1 VARLVGRI
9 RAAAQSYPSL
19 LDASL
24 ATALLVAAV
33 IGLTGDVG
41 DTEPRHADATGYV
54 IAVAGI
60 VPYYFRR
67 RAPLAVL
74 LAATVP
80 VLALI
85 ERGYTPGALGAG
97 IFILVYTVAAWC
109 TWQRTLVAAGAVTVV
124 IAIILATRP
133 QHLPPAALVTNV
145 VLFAGA
151 FVFGRWARARRAHLG
166 WMRER
171 AALLAERA
179 ALLERDRE
187 RGAQQAVAEERVR
200 IAQELHDVVAHSIGV
215 IAVQSGAGLKVIDS
229 NPAVAKQALAAI
241 SETSRQTLGEIRQI
255 LGALRADGTGEHG
268 PTSGLAALDG
278 LVAEMSTVGV
288 PVRVHLEGRRNGLP
302 LGVDLAGYR
311 IVQEALTNV
320 LKHAGTVP
328 ADVVVRY
335 EPSAV
340 SVEVTNDGPPG
351 ATVPFDSSAAPEASV
366 VGHGLV
372 GMRERVAAWGGVLR
386 AGPRPDGGYRVAARI
401 PYGPT

>member
-1 VARLVGRI
+1 VARLISQLRG
-9 RAAAQSYPSL
+9 AAQTYPSL
-19 LDASL
+19 LDAAL

-41 DTEPRHADATGYV
+41 DTEPRHADALGYV

-74 LAATVP
+74 LVAGLP
-80 VLALI
+80 VLAQI

-97 IFILVYTVAAWC
+97 VFILVYTVAAWS
-109 TWQRTLVAAGAVTVV
+109 TWRHTLFAAGVVSAV
-124 IAIILATRP
+124 IAIILVTRP

-145 VLFAGA
+145 VLFAGV
-151 FVFGRWARARRAHLG
+151 FVVGRWAHARRAHLG

-179 ALLERDRE
+179 AWLDRDRE
-187 RGAQQAVAEERVR
+187 RSARQAVAEERVR

-215 IAVQSGAGLKVIDS
+215 IAVQSGAGLTVIDR
-229 NPAVAKQALAAI
+229 NPAVAKEALAAI
-241 SETSRQTLGEIRQI
+241 SETSRRTLREIRQI
-255 LGALRADGTGEHG
+255 LGALRADGTGQHG
-268 PTSGLAALDG
+268 PTPGLAELDR
-278 LVAEMSTVGV
+278 LVSEMSTVGV
-288 PVRVHLEGRRNGLP
+288 PVHVHVQGRRNGLP

-320 LKHAGTVP
+320 LKHAGTVRT
-328 ADVVVRY
+328 DVVVRY

-351 ATVPFDSSAAPEASV
+351 ATVPFDRPGAPGASV
-366 VGHGLV
+366 VGHGLI
-372 GMRERVAAWGGVLR
+372 GMRERITAWGGALR
-386 AGPRPDGGYRVAARI
+386 AGPRPDGGYRVAARV